1 MLLITEMLIF
11 AKVFMKKLFFISVL
25 SLFSCKRNNPVHP
38 PVGGVLS
45 KSDLDVSKNR
55 MKNLNTIERQQIQDW
70 IKGQNEKFFPTQ
82 LNYWSNIEG
91 LDKRE
96 RREDETSVSYSY
108 DLYDFDQTKI
118 YDKSIS
124 RKNARFGH
132 FDELKAVENALR
144 YMQNGE
150 EVTLLVPSS
159 LAYGTYGDENKI
171 DNDIPLIIKLKAL

>member
-1 MLLITEMLIF
+1 MRKLI
-11 AKVFMKKLFFISVL
+11 FISVL

-45 KSDLDVSKNR
+45 QNDLDISRNR
-55 MKNLNTIERQQIQDW
+55 MKNLNTLERQQIESW
-70 IKGQNEKFFPTQ
+70 IKGQNIQFFPTQ
-82 LNYWSNIEG
+82 LNYWTNVDAF
-91 LDKRE
+91 DKRD
-96 RREDETSVSYSY
+96 RRPDESSISYSY

-124 RKNARFGH
+124 RRDARFGH

-144 YMQNGE
+144 YMKDGE
-150 EVTLLVPSS
+150 EVILLVPSA

-171 DNDIPLIIKLKAL
+171 SNDIPLIIKLKAL